1 VRQVPLPGFHAIQR
15 GDRFRNLERWWYY
28 QPGTVFEVG
37 DRLEMPGRAAEYELI
52 PIGKAGQSFAA
63 DEVELMTIFER
74 EETR

>member
-1 VRQVPLPGFHAIQR
+1 MSQISLPGFQAIQR
-15 GDRFRNLERWWYY
+15 GDRFRNLERWWFY

-37 DRLEMPGRAAEYELI
+37 DRLAMPGRATEYAMI
-52 PIGKAGQSFAA
+52 PVSREGQSFAA